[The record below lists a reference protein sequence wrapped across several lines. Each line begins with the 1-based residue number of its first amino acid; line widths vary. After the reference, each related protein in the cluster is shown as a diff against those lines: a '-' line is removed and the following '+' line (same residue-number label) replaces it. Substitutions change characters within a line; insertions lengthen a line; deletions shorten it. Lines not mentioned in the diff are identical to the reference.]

1 MKISAVTN
9 RTESVAI
16 LSFVLIFG
24 VWTILLRMSW
34 ISNITLLLRDS
45 AWLGIVAMGQALL
58 IISGEFD
65 LSVGSVFAFASLT
78 FVWLTRIGLG
88 VVPSF
93 LVAILISST
102 IGLMNG
108 TITLK
113 LRVPSLIVTL
123 GTLFIFRGF
132 MFFVSQGF
140 SIGIPE
146 AARHAVLLNYLGGET
161 FGVNNVVLLFG
172 VFLLAGTLVL
182 RKTRF
187 GNHVCAVGADA
198 RSALSCGISP
208 ARVRGICFIACSTLA
223 GLTGVTAAS
232 YFKSVAPTMGEGM
245 EFETIAAAVIGGCSL
260 RGGIGSIWGTMLGAC
275 TLMAI
280 RAGLV
285 MMGINIFLY
294 QILLGIL
301 LVLVI
306 AIKEPLS
313 RVA

>member
-1 MKISAVTN
+1 MKIGALT
-9 RTESVAI
+9 RRIESVAI
-16 LSFVLIFG
+16 LSFVLIFSI
-24 VWTILLRMSW
+24 WTILLRFSW
-34 ISNITLLLRDS
+34 ISNIPLLLRDS
-45 AWLGIVAMGQALL
+45 AWLGIVAIGQALL
-58 IISGEFD
+58 ITSGEFD
-65 LSVGSVFAFASLT
+65 LSVGSVFAFVSMA
-78 FVWLTRIGLG
+78 FVWMMRIGLG

-93 LVAILISST
+93 LIAILIAAA
-102 IGLMNG
+102 IGLLNG

-123 GTLFIFRGF
+123 GTLFIFRGLI
-132 MFFVSQGF
+132 FFVSQGF
-140 SIGIPE
+140 SIKIPE
-146 AARHAVLLNYLGGET
+146 VARSAALLKFMGGET
-161 FGVNNVVLLFG
+161 FGLNNAVLLFAAIII
-172 VFLLAGTLVL
+172 AGTIILG
-182 RKTRF
+182 KTKF
-187 GNHVCAVGADA
+187 GNHVRAVGADA

-208 ARVRGICFIACSTLA
+208 VRIKTICFIACSMLA
-223 GLTGVTAAS
+223 GLTGITAAS
-232 YFKSVAPTMGEGM
+232 YFSSVAPTMGEGM

-275 TLMAI
+275 MLMAI

-301 LVLVI
+301 MVLVI